1 MITYVFRIHTSCH
14 DPMPEHGLLVIH
26 SASLSSYH
34 IWLKQYR
41 LWTYFVWYIL
51 VALLPTMP
59 PWLAI
64 FLLQVSSAPHVD
76 GRGQVV
82 DSACA
87 ALLPS
92 TSQFQVLRAM
102 ADEGMDDGIWRMNK
116 DDHRFFCCKALLTIL
131 PPPLIVFFLVAMYA
145 PIIVEKWSNL
155 TLFDAHSC
163 ENVWLKVDF
172 TAVASAYPRKNED
185 DSWRIGLGSRTN
197 LNLTTN
203 LPWTDFPCRWGT
215 ANCKLRVP
223 LSMRCL
229 RTENPNSSTPTTD
242 QK

>member
-1 MITYVFRIHTSCH
+1 MAGDKWLTQLVQRCCLAHRSFRYCVPWQMKEWMT
-14 DPMPEHGLLVIH
+14 EYEG
-26 SASLSSYH
+26 
-34 IWLKQYR
+34 
-41 LWTYFVWYIL
+41 WTKM
-51 VALLPTMP
+51 TT
-59 PWLAI
+59 
-64 FLLQVSSAPHVD
+64 D
-76 GRGQVV
+76 
-82 DSACA
+82 
-87 ALLPS
+87 
-92 TSQFQVLRAM
+92 
-102 ADEGMDDGIWRMNK
+102 
-116 DDHRFFCCKALLTIL
+116 FFCCKALLTIL

-145 PIIVEKWSNL
+145 PNIVEKWSNL